1 MLKKIFV
8 NNFPKRPKAFII
20 NQDIDI
26 FMVFV
31 AVQHAVIFVTVS
43 SEKIP
48 TQYWSFDSDE
58 P

>member
-1 MLKKIFV
+1 
-8 NNFPKRPKAFII
+8 
-20 NQDIDI
+20 
-26 FMVFV
+26 MVFV
-31 AVQHAVIFVTVS
+31 AVQYAVIFVTVS